1 MKTYISRGDI
11 RKGTGSPI
19 GSATPSYV
27 GEVYVTN
34 TNVYVATGTANN
46 NWVDISEKLNV
57 ADFVKK
63 TELTSTQTT
72 LQNSINT
79 VNSNIT
85 TLKNDLNTFKAK
97 DFIYHSNNIQEHR
110 ITQNNG
116 TVLVI
121 NPNTDLNTIKNTG
134 LYNGHTLVNSPKNA
148 ASYWWYVTVLK
159 HNDLYCLQ
167 TATTLND
174 SSGIITYQRELLNN
188 TWGAWERINRKITI
202 STSNPSGGKD
212 GDIWFKYT

>member
-34 TNVYVATGTANN
+34 TNVYVATGTTNN

-63 TELTSTQTT
+63 AELTSTQTT

-85 TLKNDLNTFKAK
+85 TLRNDLNTFKAK
-97 DFIYHSNNIQEHR
+97 DFVYHSNNIQEHR

-121 NPNTDLNTIKNTG
+121 NPSTDLNTIKNTG
-134 LYNGHTLVNSPKNA
+134 FYNGHTLVNSPKNA
-148 ASYWWYVTVLK
+148 ASYWWYVMVLK
-159 HNDLYCLQ
+159 HNDTYCLQ
-167 TATTLND
+167 IATTLND

-188 TWGAWERINRKITI
+188 TWSAWERINRKITI

>member
-97 DFIYHSNNIQEHR
+97 DFVYHSNNIQEHR

-121 NPNTDLNTIKNTG
+121 NPNTDLNTI
-134 LYNGHTLVNSPKNA
+134 
-148 ASYWWYVTVLK
+148 
-159 HNDLYCLQ
+159 
-167 TATTLND
+167 
-174 SSGIITYQRELLNN
+174 
-188 TWGAWERINRKITI
+188 
-202 STSNPSGGKD
+202 
-212 GDIWFKYT
+212 